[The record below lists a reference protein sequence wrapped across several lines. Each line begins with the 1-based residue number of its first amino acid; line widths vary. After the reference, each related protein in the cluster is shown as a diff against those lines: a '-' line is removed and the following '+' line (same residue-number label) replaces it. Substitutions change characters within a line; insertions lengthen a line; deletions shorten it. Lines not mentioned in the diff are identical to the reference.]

1 MKDLYGRLGSRGPKD
16 QAPVERALR
25 EQSGDRQDL
34 LDAAFVLGDPTR
46 KQQYDDCWKTLVLVA
61 MIRHR
66 FGMTQTP
73 LWCTQSAG
81 DFAVVPWSPELAG
94 QCLPFDAEAPRVQKS
109 SLDGGAGPMLRGG

>member
-1 MKDLYGRLGSRGPKD
+1 MKNLYGRLRSSGPRD
-16 QAPVERALR
+16 PAPVERALR
-25 EQSGDRQDL
+25 EQLGDQQDL
-34 LDAAFVLGDPTR
+34 ADAAFVLGDPSR

-81 DFAVVPWSPELAG
+81 DFAVVPWSPGLAA
-94 QCLPFDAEAPRVQKS
+94 QCLPFDAEAPRLQKS
-109 SLDGGAGPMLRGG
+109 SLDGGAGPMLPRA

>member
-1 MKDLYGRLGSRGPKD
+1 MKDLYGRLGSHGPKD

-25 EQSGDRQDL
+25 ERLGDQQVL
-34 LDAAFVLGDPTR
+34 LDAAFVFGDPSR

-81 DFAVVPWSPELAG
+81 DFAEVPWSPALAA
-94 QCLPFDAEAPRVQKS
+94 QCLPFDAEAPRLRNGP
-109 SLDGGAGPMLRGG
+109 LDGGAGPMLRDG